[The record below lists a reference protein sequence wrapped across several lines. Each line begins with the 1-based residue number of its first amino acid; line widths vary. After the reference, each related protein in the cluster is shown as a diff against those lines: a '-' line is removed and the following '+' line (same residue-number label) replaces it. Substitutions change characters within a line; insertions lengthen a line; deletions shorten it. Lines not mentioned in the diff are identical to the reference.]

1 MPDIPDIT
9 EEDSTLISSD
19 NHNGHLAEGLIH
31 DLSAAILVGGESRRM
46 GSQKASLEVAGKSL
60 LNRVLN
66 VALPIFGEVM
76 ICAHDED
83 FTLPED
89 APALP
94 IITDRFA
101 GRGPALGLD
110 AALARAKNEW
120 VFLLACD
127 MPLLSPELIRAV
139 AELRNGYDCVVPV
152 TDAVMQTTCSL
163 YKRSC
168 SKPLS
173 AMLESLGLESPGPPN
188 LERKAPRG
196 LAHFLKTAKGLN
208 IRYIDEAE
216 LKAIDP
222 NLTSFIDIDTR
233 EDLAEVARL
242 LTPTEKPLNEDG

>member
-1 MPDIPDIT
+1 MPDIPNIT

-83 FTLPED
+83 FTLPEG

-173 AMLESLGLESPGPPN
+173 SMLESLGPESPGPPD

-196 LAHFLKTAKGLN
+196 LAGFLKTAKGLN

-222 NLTSFIDIDTR
+222 NLTSFIDVDTR